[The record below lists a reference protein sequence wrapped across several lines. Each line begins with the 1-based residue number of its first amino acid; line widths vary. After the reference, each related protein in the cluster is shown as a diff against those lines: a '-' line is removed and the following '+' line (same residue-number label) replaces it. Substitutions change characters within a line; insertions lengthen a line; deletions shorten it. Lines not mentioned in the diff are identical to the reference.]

1 MQDMHTPTPT
11 PEAQLRS
18 TQVAIIAL
26 TLGVAIFAPVAG
38 FLAPQGEPF
47 PPVLW
52 GLDALALTAITLTVT
67 MSFAAF
73 FVPGRMVD
81 TMRGLSPDRRV
92 HAFCASRVVAAALCE
107 GPALLWCVA
116 LLLSGT
122 WWYLAPITL
131 LVGLLVLQ
139 IPTHDSF
146 EAGTGVRLSDS

>member
-1 MQDMHTPTPT
+1 MQDTHNPT

-26 TLGVAIFAPVAG
+26 TLGVAIFAPVAAV
-38 FLAPQGEPF
+38 LAPQGKPF
-47 PPVLW
+47 PPVLF
-52 GLDALALTAITLTVT
+52 GLDALALAAIGLTIT

-81 TMRGLSPDRRV
+81 STRELDADRRV

-139 IPTHDSF
+139 IPTRDSF
-146 EAGTGVRLSDS
+146 TEGTGVRLHDS